1 MIFRHIVR
9 KAKHAV
15 LAGLPLIAFVALLAA
30 VPFFADGIYTKEQAE
45 RGHQLYDAQ
54 CADCHGT
61 TLEGT
66 TSTPLTGPQFSAS
79 WGRPELTLD
88 DFFYIVRKTM
98 PKDAAGSLTREQYAD
113 VVSYILQ
120 QNGFLP
126 GARELVP
133 GDTIMKTIRFG
144 TTSSPPRSLSV
155 HHEVP

>member
-1 MIFRHIVR
+1 MIFRHSVGN
-9 KAKHAV
+9 AKIAM
-15 LAGLPLIAFVALLAA
+15 LAGLPFIAFVALVAA
-30 VPFFADGIYTKEQAE
+30 VPFLVDGIYTKEQAE

-61 TLEGT
+61 KLEGT
-66 TSTPLTGPQFSAS
+66 TSTPLTGPPFIAS
-79 WGRPELTLD
+79 WGRPDLTLD

-113 VVSYILQ
+113 VVAYILQ
-120 QNGFLP
+120 QNGFRP
-126 GARELVP
+126 GERELVP

-144 TTSSPPRSLSV
+144 TTSNSPSSRSV